1 MKHTT
6 TLAFLATILTLH
18 MVPAVAADRPSANS
32 SAKPAAPKA
41 AAAKKPAPA
50 KAGPALPVLNPE
62 QLEIA
67 QRVHTGRLPCEL
79 AASVS
84 VATDAKN
91 PGYFFLEAKGRK
103 YHMAPVISR
112 VGAVR
117 LEEVKAGGGLWLQLG
132 NKSMLMNSG
141 SRVADECMSPE
152 QQAVT
157 EALKTNPSPSLFDP
171 VAPAA
176 VGSPAATGSSPSPTP
191 SGPVTATQTI

>member
-1 MKHTT
+1 MKHTI
-6 TLAFLATILTLH
+6 TLAFLATLFTLH
-18 MVPAVAADRPSANS
+18 GVPATAADRPSTNPS
-32 SAKPAAPKA
+32 TKPMPPKA
-41 AAAKKPAPA
+41 AADKKPAPA
-50 KAGPALPVLNPE
+50 KAVPAAPLPLLNPE

-79 AASVS
+79 AASVN
-84 VATDAKN
+84 VVTDAQN

-117 LEEVKAGGGLWLQLG
+117 LEEVRAGGGLWLQLG

-141 SRVADECMSPE
+141 SRVADECMSPK
-152 QQAVT
+152 QQAVA
-157 EALKTNPSPSLFDP
+157 ESLKTNPSPSLFDP

-176 VGSPAATGSSPSPTP
+176 AGASSSPTP
-191 SGPVTATQTI
+191 SGPLTSTQTI